1 MELIKHMDYELLK
14 KINRGLKKTN
24 IKGKDYVDVATR
36 IQAFRQIY
44 PEGRIQTE
52 MLSNENGIVVFKAT
66 VNAED
71 GRILATGHASENQN
85 ASMINK
91 TSYVE
96 NAETSAIGRALGN
109 LGIGST
115 QSIASVEE
123 LTNAMAAQEVI
134 AQTDKVIDAI
144 IDIAGGDRERVNTY
158 VRNLFPGN
166 NLEDLDYQT
175 LVRLKQDIAKKMAA
189 SAVQNPEQIS
199 NFNIQRR
206 NK

>member
-1 MELIKHMDYELLK
+1 MDYELLK
-14 KINRGLKKTN
+14 KINEGLKKTN
-24 IKGKDYVDVATR
+24 IKGKEYVDVANR
-36 IQAFRQIY
+36 IQAFRQMF
-44 PEGRIQTE
+44 PEGRIETE
-52 MLSNENGIVVFKAT
+52 ILKHENGTVLFKAT
-66 VNAED
+66 VCSVD
-71 GRILATGHASENQN
+71 GRILATGHAFENQN

-91 TSYVE
+91 TSYIE
-96 NAETSAIGRALGN
+96 NCETSAIGRALGN

-123 LTNAMAAQEVI
+123 LTSAMAAQEVI

-175 LVRLKQDIAKKMAA
+175 LVRLKQDIAKKMLAQTTEA
-189 SAVQNPEQIS
+189 IS
-199 NFNIQRR
+199 NFNITRR
-206 NK
+206 AK

>member
-1 MELIKHMDYELLK
+1 MDYELLK
-14 KINRGLKKTN
+14 KINEGLNKTN
-24 IKGKDYVDVATR
+24 IKGKEYVDVANR
-36 IQAFRQIY
+36 IQAFRQIF
-44 PEGRIQTE
+44 PEGRIETE
-52 MLSNENGIVVFKAT
+52 ILKHENSTVLIKAT
-66 VNAED
+66 VSSVD
-71 GRILATGHASENQN
+71 GRILATGHALENQN

-91 TSYVE
+91 TSYIE
-96 NAETSAIGRALGN
+96 NCETSAIGRALGN

-123 LTNAMAAQEVI
+123 MTGALAAQEVI
-134 AQTDKVIDAI
+134 AQTDKVIDSI

-189 SAVQNPEQIS
+189 QAQQEGVS

-206 NK
+206 SK

>member
-1 MELIKHMDYELLK
+1 MDYELLK
-14 KINRGLKKTN
+14 KINKGLKKTN
-24 IKGKDYVDVATR
+24 IKGKDYVDVANR
-36 IQAFRQIY
+36 IQAFRQMY
-44 PEGRIQTE
+44 PEGCIETE
-52 MLSNENGIVVFKAT
+52 ILKHENGTVLFKAT
-66 VNAED
+66 VSSVD
-71 GRILATGHASENQN
+71 GRILATGHALENQN

-123 LTNAMAAQEVI
+123 MTGALAAQEVI

-144 IDIAGGDRERVNTY
+144 IGDRERVNTY

-189 SAVQNPEQIS
+189 QTPEGIS
-199 NFNIQRR
+199 NFNITRR
-206 NK
+206 AK

>member
-1 MELIKHMDYELLK
+1 MDYELLK
-14 KINRGLKKTN
+14 KVNKGLKKTP

-36 IQAFRQIY
+36 IQAFRQMY
-44 PEGRIQTE
+44 PEGQIYTQVLE
-52 MLSNENGIVVFKAT
+52 HENGAILVKAT
-66 VNAED
+66 VYSED
-71 GRILATGHASENQN
+71 GRILATGHAQESQN

-123 LTNAMAAQEVI
+123 MANALEAQEVI
-134 AQTDKVIDAI
+134 RATDKLVDSIYEL
-144 IDIAGGDRERVNTY
+144 AGGDRERVNTY

-166 NLEDLDYQT
+166 KSLEDLDYNT
-175 LVRLKQDIAKKMAA
+175 LVRLKIDIAKKM
-189 SAVQNPEQIS
+189 SVKETPEEIQS
-199 NFNIQRR
+199 FNIQRR
-206 NK
+206 TT

>member
-1 MELIKHMDYELLK
+1 MDYELLK

-36 IQAFRQIY
+36 IQAFRQMY
-44 PEGRIQTE
+44 PEGRIETE

-66 VNAED
+66 ACSED

-123 LTNAMAAQEVI
+123 MVTALDAQEQI
-134 AQTDKVIDAI
+134 RNTEKLIDAI
-144 IDIAGGDRERVNTY
+144 IELAHGDRERVDTY
-158 VRNLFPGN
+158 VRNVFPGN
-166 NLEDLDYQT
+166 RLEDLDYNT
-175 LVRLKQDIAKKMAA
+175 LVRLKVDIAKKMAKET
-189 SAVQNPEQIS
+189 PEKLA

-206 NK
+206 AQ

>member
-1 MELIKHMDYELLK
+1 MTYEDLSKLNK
-14 KINRGLKKTN
+14 KLKKTN

-36 IQAFRQIY
+36 LQAYWQLY
-44 PEGRIQTE
+44 PEGRIDTE
-52 MLSNENGIVVFKAT
+52 LLKDEDGVAVFKAT
-66 VNAED
+66 IYTED
-71 GRILATGHASENQN
+71 GRILSTGHAYEDQKS
-85 ASMINK
+85 SMINK
-91 TSYVE
+91 TSYIE

-109 LGIGST
+109 RGIGST

-123 LTNAMAAQEVI
+123 LTSAMAAQEVI
-134 AQTDKVIDAI
+134 AQTDKVIDSI

-189 SAVQNPEQIS
+189 QNPETIS
-199 NFNIQRR
+199 NFNITRR
-206 NK
+206 AK

>member
-1 MELIKHMDYELLK
+1 MDYATLK
-14 KINRGLKKTN
+14 KVNGGLPKTN
-24 IKGKDYVDVATR
+24 IKGKDYVDVANR
-36 IQAFRQIY
+36 IQAFRQLF
-44 PEGRIQTE
+44 PEGRLVTE
-52 MLSNENGIVVFKAT
+52 ILRFENGTVLFKAE
-66 VNAED
+66 VCSAD
-71 GRILATGHASENQN
+71 GRILATGHAFENQN

-91 TSYVE
+91 TSFVE
-96 NAETSAIGRALGN
+96 NCETSAIGRALGN

-134 AQTDKVIDAI
+134 AQTDKVIDSI

-175 LVRLKQDIAKKMAA
+175 LVRLKADIAKKMAA
-189 SAVQNPEQIS
+189 QSQQEGVS

-206 NK
+206 SK

>member
-1 MELIKHMDYELLK
+1 MDYATLK
-14 KINRGLKKTN
+14 KVNAGLPKTN
-24 IKGKDYVDVATR
+24 IKGKDYVDVANR
-36 IQAFRQIY
+36 IQAFRQLF
-44 PEGRIQTE
+44 PEGRIATE
-52 MLSNENGIVVFKAT
+52 ILRYENGT
-66 VNAED
+66 VLIRAEVCSTD
-71 GRILATGHASENQN
+71 GRILATGHAFENQN

-91 TSYVE
+91 TSFVE
-96 NAETSAIGRALGN
+96 NCETSAIGRALGN

-175 LVRLKQDIAKKMAA
+175 LVRLKADIAKKMAA
-189 SAVQNPEQIS
+189 QAQPEGVS

-206 NK
+206 SK